1 MNVPQDGD
9 DETRPRKQMR
19 VSTMGDGGGD
29 VEKGEED
36 RPMTI
41 GVFGGSFNPIHLGH
55 VLLAITTKQTKPVDK
70 VVLVPVF
77 KHAVKTD
84 LLPYEDRVKMCELAM
99 SGAGAGGV
107 EVSTIERDVGESNA
121 AMLKALK
128 QRYPPNSKLWWICGD
143 DVFDW
148 IERPKGVATMKEVTG
163 LIVQRRLHKGS
174 GDRFFKAPINE
185 SKIRAMADRLSLEID
200 FIYGELPH
208 FSSTLVRRAPGS
220 WRAFLPQT
228 VSRFLESRP
237 DLIAQLHANLE
248 ADAQKEQPKTKDIN
262 DVDENGPS
270 MSCVIMGVEAMHML
284 QYERGQTGLWL
295 SMGTAQAEADLVE
308 AQAQT
313 DTVLGE
319 IASSEENLLGFE
331 EALALEMELK
341 AISTWLKHDRKVAKK
356 RSPALVRLTGPQG
369 WTERYALLEKFNTRI
384 DVILG
389 ATIRALSEI
398 LAFYDGTDKTT
409 KSHLENAPELL
420 RKWSEGKES
429 LGRLRAFVCAGGP
442 TAFSVVRNS
451 FELRQ
456 RLDHII
462 EAKERKITILLS
474 SGEQNLSTPAALLRI
489 LEQVTAAEW
498 SLMGCF
504 ARSTPLPLVHKLLLS
519 NQVKASPQSG
529 ESSNGVVLSSP
540 NFDVEDFFATTSGA
554 IDLMLTVVKALAAAG
569 CARA

>member
-1 MNVPQDGD
+1 
-9 DETRPRKQMR
+9 
-19 VSTMGDGGGD
+19 
-29 VEKGEED
+29 
-36 RPMTI
+36 
-41 GVFGGSFNPIHLGH
+41 
-55 VLLAITTKQTKPVDK
+55 
-70 VVLVPVF
+70 
-77 KHAVKTD
+77 
-84 LLPYEDRVKMCELAM
+84 
-99 SGAGAGGV
+99 
-107 EVSTIERDVGESNA
+107 
-121 AMLKALK
+121 
-128 QRYPPNSKLWWICGD
+128 
-143 DVFDW
+143 
-148 IERPKGVATMKEVTG
+148 
-163 LIVQRRLHKGS
+163 
-174 GDRFFKAPINE
+174 
-185 SKIRAMADRLSLEID
+185 MADRLSLEID

-228 VSRFLESRP
+228 VARFLESRP

-248 ADAQKEQPKTKDIN
+248 ADAQKEQPKTKALNDI
-262 DVDENGPS
+262 DENGPS
-270 MSCVIMGVEAMHML
+270 MSCVMMGVEAMHML

-356 RSPALVRLTGPQG
+356 RSPTLVRLTGPQG
-369 WTERYALLEKFNTRI
+369 WTERYSLLEKFNTRI

-409 KSHLENAPELL
+409 NQHLENAPELL

-429 LGRLRAFVCAGGP
+429 VGRLRAFVCAGGP
-442 TAFSVVRNS
+442 TSFSVVRNS

-519 NQVKASPQSG
+519 NQVKSSPQSS
-529 ESSNGVVLSSP
+529 ESSNGGVLSSP